1 MRWSCPALRATSP
14 QGGACRRTL
23 VGLVCTLLA
32 LPVHAETPP
41 PEAKSAYE
49 AGVAHF
55 RAGRYADAIA
65 EFNKA
70 YRVAPNPVLVFNMAR
85 AFEELKDFA
94 SATRFYKRYL
104 EMAPDAQD
112 RPVVEESI
120 RTLELLAA
128 RQEKPA
134 QGLLIVRS
142 QPDGA
147 SVLINGR
154 PAGSTPLK
162 VELGTGKQFVA
173 VEKAGFSRDT
183 RELNI
188 EKDQQLVHEVVLVPL
203 AQVPESEGEG
213 IAAWILLGVGTTL
226 VVGGGIVGVLALDR
240 DQQLD
245 DIESGKKS
253 AGPNKFDDIQDEGRT
268 YAYLADGLMVGGL
281 AAAITGGVLLFL
293 GGDAPAPAQASH
305 PGAFR
310 VEF

>member
-1 MRWSCPALRATSP
+1 MRRFSLA
-14 QGGACRRTL
+14 
-23 VGLVCTLLA
+23 GLVCTLLA
-32 LPVHAETPP
+32 GSVQAGEPP
-41 PEAKSAYE
+41 PEARVAYD
-49 AGVAHF
+49 AGVEHF

-85 AFEELKDFA
+85 AFEELKDFG
-94 SATRFYKRYL
+94 SATTFYKRYL
-104 EMAPDAQD
+104 EMAPEAPD
-112 RPVVEESI
+112 RRVVEESI

-142 QPDGA
+142 KPDGA

-162 VELGTGKQFVA
+162 VELGVGKHFVA
-173 VEKAGFSRDT
+173 IEQVGFTRDI

-188 EKDQQLVHEVVLVPL
+188 DKDQQLEHDVVLVPL
-203 AQVPESEGEG
+203 AMASEDTGEG

-226 VVGGGIVGVLALDR
+226 VLGGGVVGVLALER

-245 DIESGKKS
+245 DIESGKKLS
-253 AGPNKFDDIQDEGRT
+253 TASKYGDIQDEGRT

-281 AAAITGGVLLFL
+281 AAAITGGVLLLL
-293 GGDAPAPAQASH
+293 GDDPPAPAQAAH
-305 PGAFR
+305 PGALR